1 MFENQMQQR
10 KGIKLNP
17 KKDIEGFV
25 WLLADDGNEACL
37 MGASGQLSR
46 LARSVTPG
54 SCEDYFHAY
63 NWECQ
68 AAFGGIFLWSSYYAK
83 AGTGLAGGGD
93 VRFAANIFTIVGLKK
108 LKWKKII

>member
-1 MFENQMQQR
+1 MNLHNLLFERDPMKRMQMFENQMQQR

-25 WLLADDGNEACL
+25 WLLADDGTEACL
-37 MGASGQLSR
+37 MGASGQLSQ

-68 AAFGGIFLWSSYYAK
+68 SALVVISCF
-83 AGTGLAGGGD
+83 
-93 VRFAANIFTIVGLKK
+93 VK
-108 LKWKKII
+108 L